1 MSVLSLAWRKYSGYR
16 QGNKYNGPMST
27 YSHSAEELKE
37 LAVKF
42 IQGISPRGHATVI
55 ALSGDPGAGKTT
67 FSQGVGLALGVRD
80 TMTSPTFVI
89 ENIYALASQK
99 WTRLI
104 HIDAYRMK
112 SAYELETLG
121 WQEIAADP
129 SNLILLEWPERV
141 HELIPSD
148 AVRLHFAIEGEGRII
163 TDDGSYSTH
172 STSSG

>member
-1 MSVLSLAWRKYSGYR
+1 M
-16 QGNKYNGPMST
+16 PMH
-27 YSHSAEELKE
+27 SHSAEELKE
-37 LAVKF
+37 LAAKF
-42 IQGISPRGHATVI
+42 MQGIYPRGHATVI
-55 ALSGDPGAGKTT
+55 TLSGDLGAGKTT

-89 ENIYALASQK
+89 ENIYALSNQK

-112 SAYELETLG
+112 SAYELETIG

-141 HELIPSD
+141 HELLPSD
-148 AVRLHFAIEGEGRII
+148 AIGLHFGIEGDGRII
-163 TDDGSYSTH
+163 TVNG
-172 STSSG
+172 